1 MYIIKGFKMKQLGVS
16 QAQAKFTTI
25 LSNNEN
31 VLIVDKKT
39 KTKKAVILSYKDYQ
53 RLINQNKKPKKTFD
67 KFVGVLNKDFKSD
80 DEKYNRIIN

>member
-1 MYIIKGFKMKQLGVS
+1 MKELGVS

-25 LSNNEN
+25 LSNSEN

-53 RLINQNKKPKKTFD
+53 KLLKQSKKPKNSFN
-67 KFVGVLNKDFKSD
+67 KFVGILDKNFKTD
-80 DEKYNRIIN
+80 DEKYNRIVDWRFF

>member
-1 MYIIKGFKMKQLGVS
+1 MKEIGVL
-16 QAQAKFTTI
+16 QAQAEFTTI

-53 RLINQNKKPKKTFD
+53 RLIKLLLQ
-67 KFVGVLNKDFKSD
+67 S
-80 DEKYNRIIN
+80 INTSLQTWV

>member
-1 MYIIKGFKMKQLGVS
+1 MRELGVA

-25 LSNNEN
+25 LSNSEN

-53 RLINQNKKPKKTFD
+53 KLLKQSKKPKNSFNKFIGILDKNFKT
-67 KFVGVLNKDFKSD
+67 D
-80 DEKYNRIIN
+80 DEKYNRIVDWRFF

>member
-1 MYIIKGFKMKQLGVS
+1 MRELGVA

-25 LSNNEN
+25 LSNSEN

-53 RLINQNKKPKKTFD
+53 KLLKQSKKPKNSFN
-67 KFVGVLNKDFKSD
+67 KFVGILDKNFKTD
-80 DEKYNRIIN
+80 DEKYNRIVDWRFF

>member
-1 MYIIKGFKMKQLGVS
+1 MKELGVL
-16 QAQAKFTTI
+16 QAQAEFTTI

-53 RLINQNKKPKKTFD
+53 RLINHNKKPKKIFD
-67 KFVGVLNKDFKSD
+67 KFVGVLSKDFKSN

>member
-1 MYIIKGFKMKQLGVS
+1 MKELGVS

-25 LSNNEN
+25 LSNSEN

-53 RLINQNKKPKKTFD
+53 KLLKQSKKPKNSFN
-67 KFVGVLNKDFKSD
+67 KFVGILDKNFKTD
-80 DEKYNRIIN
+80 DEKYNRIVD